1 MRNYLEKKE
10 AVPLFR
16 ITPGKPLSEV
26 ARCVLLSVVV
36 FGLIFSSLSGVF
48 ANETSLVFAQSG
60 QEKLLKGDLDGA
72 LEEFKKAI
80 AADPGDA
87 VVYNNTASIYLKRG
101 DFKTALTYLEKAVEL
116 APEECVPLTNLGYTY
131 VNLGMKEK
139 AIKAFEKN
147 LLLCPGDPK
156 AASWLEHLKK

>member
-1 MRNYLEKKE
+1 MRNFLEKT
-10 AVPLFR
+10 AAILPFGT
-16 ITPGKPLSEV
+16 TPVKFLPGT
-26 ARCVLLSVVV
+26 ARCILLSALVLGILS
-36 FGLIFSSLSGVF
+36 FSLSGAF
-48 ANETSLVFAQSG
+48 ANESSFAFVQNG

-80 AADPGDA
+80 AIDPGDPL
-87 VVYNNTASIYLKRG
+87 VYNNTASIYLRKG
-101 DFKTALTYLEKAVEL
+101 DFKTARTYLEKAVEL
-116 APEECVPLTNLGYTY
+116 APKECIPLTNLGYAY
-131 VNLGMKEK
+131 VKLGMKKE